1 MLGQHFT
8 FSVVLQLCLSSKTH
22 SFVVDRTVEENVH
35 RLVQQRAAAMNLSAA
50 AVSKR
55 GAADEKSLTVRD
67 IAMLLRSD

>member
-1 MLGQHFT
+1 M
-8 FSVVLQLCLSSKTH
+8 
-22 SFVVDRTVEENVH
+22 DRTVEENVY

>member
-1 MLGQHFT
+1 M
-8 FSVVLQLCLSSKTH
+8 
-22 SFVVDRTVEENVH
+22 VDRTVEENVH

-67 IAMLLRSD
+67 IAMLLRSE